1 MSLAPLPPSTSS
13 SHPPTP
19 SPAMAALPSLNGSPT
34 AAHPEIGDGP
44 TRKFPTYLVLAGGG
58 LAVVVSALLL
68 YYFTG
73 KSKADRPD
81 LLLHTVKL
89 ENLDLTVVERGTL
102 ESADNRD
109 IICHLKA
116 GSKGNYASTIK
127 WVIDDGTLVKKGQL
141 IMVLDSSSL
150 EDQYRSQKITV
161 DKAHAD
167 WVSAEQQYKIVLSTN
182 ETLIE
187 KAKSDITLAEL

>member
-1 MSLAPLPPSTSS
+1 MVV
-13 SHPPTP
+13 
-19 SPAMAALPSLNGSPT
+19 T
-34 AAHPEIGDGP
+34 A
-44 TRKFPTYLVLAGGG
+44 V
-58 LAVVVSALLL
+58 LL

-73 KSKADRPD
+73 RSKADRPD

-127 WVIDDGTLVKKGQL
+127 WVIDDGTVVKKGQL
-141 IMVLDSSSL
+141 IMVLDSSSSRTSTGPR
-150 EDQYRSQKITV
+150 RSRSNKAQAEWVKA
-161 DKAHAD
+161 DKTTRSNQPERDRHRGRQD
-167 WVSAEQQYKIVLSTN
+167 GHRPGRN
-182 ETLIE
+182 RP
-187 KAKSDITLAEL
+187 